1 MKKKFPKVNYIGN
14 KEKLAD
20 WIIDSLPIKNGVVL
34 DGFSGGNSVSYE
46 LKKSGF
52 KVISNDA
59 LYSSYCISKSFIENS
74 DVRIGIEE
82 IYEALNEKD
91 YKTTYNRIRCL
102 GNNLYFE
109 DEIDELARLV
119 RYSYRLEGYKRFM
132 FLALLR
138 RAMIRKLPYSR
149 MNVNWENI
157 VKLRDED
164 YSYKKYGRRRAY
176 HNMSFSYHMLHNIDE
191 YNDSVFTNNK
201 NNLSTQ
207 MNIQDAIVKYK
218 DEIDLIYL
226 DPPYPGTMNKYQE
239 FYGVFDQIFNKEI
252 EFDDLTNYKTFLS
265 KFEQI
270 IKLCRKCSRYLVISL
285 NANVKPSVEEIKII
299 LQKYGSVEI
308 KSRKH
313 NYQISGKKNKNK
325 NVELIA
331 IIKF

>member
-1 MKKKFPKVNYIGN
+1 
-14 KEKLAD
+14 
-20 WIIDSLPIKNGVVL
+20 
-34 DGFSGGNSVSYE
+34 
-46 LKKSGF
+46 
-52 KVISNDA
+52 
-59 LYSSYCISKSFIENS
+59 
-74 DVRIGIEE
+74 
-82 IYEALNEKD
+82 
-91 YKTTYNRIRCL
+91 
-102 GNNLYFE
+102 
-109 DEIDELARLV
+109 
-119 RYSYRLEGYKRFM
+119 
-132 FLALLR
+132 
-138 RAMIRKLPYSR
+138 MIRKLPYSR

-207 MNIQDAIVKYK
+207 MNIKDAIVKYK

-313 NYQISGKKNKNK
+313 NYQISGKNKNK
-325 NVELIA
+325 M
-331 IIKF
+331 